1 MSRILASDSDRRA
14 LAGAALTSDAARVEV
29 ERDYEMRLVAIDR
42 IRRIADRYDG
52 IVPLA
57 ALREPFAFEGQKIS
71 FGSFYSG
78 IFRPRQMRGPA
89 ALCLVTTPPKP
100 ASAAPYEDGLDPTTN
115 TFIYHYR
122 TAHGS
127 SLRAIRAA
135 EADNASLR
143 AAIDLAVPLIYF
155 HGIAQSQYAVVAPVF
170 VVRDDPSRRVVELQA
185 AMFLGDA
192 SNLGSGRIADD
203 GADLRR
209 YATRE
214 ALVRLHQQ
222 RFRTMVLR
230 AYAGR
235 CAICALR
242 EASLL
247 QAAHILE
254 DRDPRGAATVVNGIA
269 MCAIHHLAYDRNVMG
284 IDPGGTVRIAERLL
298 REIDGPMLRTGLQ
311 GFHGAKILRPRRVTE
326 QPDPE
331 RLAVRYEAFR
341 AAA

>member
-1 MSRILASDSDRRA
+1 
-14 LAGAALTSDAARVEV
+14 
-29 ERDYEMRLVAIDR
+29 
-42 IRRIADRYDG
+42 
-52 IVPLA
+52 
-57 ALREPFAFEGQKIS
+57 
-71 FGSFYSG
+71 
-78 IFRPRQMRGPA
+78 MRGAA
-89 ALCLVTTPPKP
+89 ALCLVTAPPKTG
-100 ASAAPYEDGLDPTTN
+100 AAAPYEDGLDEATN
-115 TFIYHYR
+115 RFVYHYR

-127 SLRAIRAA
+127 SLRAIQAA

-143 AAIDLAVPLIYF
+143 AAVDLAVPLIYF
-155 HGIAQSQYAVVAPVF
+155 HGIAPSQYAVVAPVF
-170 VVRDDPSRRVVELQA
+170 VVADDPSRRVVELEA
-185 AMFLGDA
+185 ALFVGDA
-192 SNLGSGRIADD
+192 RELGSAQLAPD
-203 GADLRR
+203 GPDLRR

-222 RFRTMVLR
+222 KFRTLVLR
-230 AYAGR
+230 AYGGR

-284 IDPGGTVRIAERLL
+284 IDPGGGVHIADRLL

-311 GFHGAKILRPRRVTE
+311 GFHGAQILRPRRLAE
-326 QPDPE
+326 HPDPG
-331 RLAVRYEAFR
+331 RLEVRYEAFR

>member
-1 MSRILASDSDRRA
+1 M
-14 LAGAALTSDAARVEV
+14 EV

-42 IRRIADRYDG
+42 IRTIADGFDG
-52 IVPLA
+52 IVPLPV
-57 ALREPFAFEGQKIS
+57 LREPFLFEGEEIS
-71 FGSFYSG
+71 FGTFYSG

-100 ASAAPYEDGLDPTTN
+100 GSAAPYDDGLDETTN
-115 TFIYHYR
+115 TFVYHYR
-122 TAHGS
+122 TAQGS
-127 SLRAIRAA
+127 SLLAMRAA

-143 AAIDLAVPLIYF
+143 AAVDLAVPLIYF
-155 HGIAQSQYAVVAPVF
+155 HGIAPSQYAVVAPVF
-170 VVRDDPSRRVVELQA
+170 VVRDDPSRRIVELQA

-192 SNLGSGRIADD
+192 SQLGSGRIADD
-203 GADLRR
+203 GPDLRR

-222 RFRTMVLR
+222 RFRTLVLR
-230 AYAGR
+230 AYGGR

-284 IDPGGTVRIAERLL
+284 IDPRGTVHIAGRLL
-298 REIDGPMLRTGLQ
+298 AEIDGPMLRTGLQ
-311 GFHGAKILRPRRVTE
+311 GFHGAKLLRPRRATD
-326 QPDPE
+326 QPDPG
-331 RLAVRYEAFR
+331 RLEVRYEAFR

>member
-1 MSRILASDSDRRA
+1 M
-14 LAGAALTSDAARVEV
+14 EV

-42 IRRIADRYDG
+42 IRTIADGFDG
-52 IVPLA
+52 IVPLPV
-57 ALREPFAFEGQKIS
+57 LREPFLFEGEEIS
-71 FGSFYSG
+71 FGTFYSG

-100 ASAAPYEDGLDPTTN
+100 GSAAPYDDGLDETTN
-115 TFIYHYR
+115 TFVYHYR
-122 TAHGS
+122 TAQGS
-127 SLRAIRAA
+127 SLRAMRAA

-143 AAIDLAVPLIYF
+143 AAVDLAVPLIYF
-155 HGIAQSQYAVVAPVF
+155 HGIAPSQYAVVAPVF
-170 VVRDDPSRRVVELQA
+170 VVRDDPSRRIVELQA

-192 SNLGSGRIADD
+192 SQLGSGRIADD
-203 GADLRR
+203 GPDLRR

-222 RFRTMVLR
+222 RFRTLVLR
-230 AYAGR
+230 AYGGR

-254 DRDPRGAATVVNGIA
+254 DRDPRGTATVVNGIA

-284 IDPGGTVRIAERLL
+284 IDPRGTVHIAGRLL
-298 REIDGPMLRTGLQ
+298 AEIDGPMLRTGLQ
-311 GFHGAKILRPRRVTE
+311 GFHGAKLLRPRRATD
-326 QPDPE
+326 QPDPG
-331 RLAVRYEAFR
+331 RLEVRYEAFR